1 MDLCPLLGLLQ
12 PAPTHMTKQR
22 ETVVRP
28 KKITYGHLVS
38 LGSRLT
44 DRDRQIAVDCYDH
57 HVLTTQQL
65 LRLHFDGLRS
75 TTARLNTLYQL
86 RVLDRFRPSMP
97 MGEGTAPYHWVLDEA
112 GAHIVAAREEIER
125 RSLRWRHSDAIKVA
139 YSGKLRHHI
148 EINEFFS
155 LLSQEAEAED
165 GKLDQW
171 YGERTTHRLFD
182 GITPDGYGVVTL
194 PHRPPVHLLLELDR
208 ATEPSKRL
216 RQKAVR
222 YAREVYRSELGERDA
237 FVILAVPTAARARLA
252 NKAVHGTG
260 APITVA
266 EWSKGSTNSPLTI
279 VTDIADQIVGRR
291 LAQARDRPV

>member
-1 MDLCPLLGLLQ
+1 MN
-12 PAPTHMTKQR
+12 TKER

-28 KKITYGHLVS
+28 KRITYGHLVS

-44 DRDRQIAVDCYDH
+44 DRDRQIAYDCYDH

-65 LRLHFDGLRS
+65 LRLHFDGLRT

-86 RVLDRFRPSMP
+86 RVLDRFRPSVP

-112 GAHIVAAREEIER
+112 GAHILAAREEIER

-155 LLSQEAEAED
+155 LLSQEAEAKD
-165 GKLDQW
+165 GRLAEW
-171 YGERTTHRLFD
+171 YGERTTHRLFN
-182 GITPDGYGVVTL
+182 GITPDGYGIITL
-194 PHRPPVHLLLELDR
+194 PDRPPAYLLLELDR
-208 ATEPSKRL
+208 GTEPTKRL

-222 YAREVYRSELGERDA
+222 YAREFYRSEFAEHDA
-237 FVILAVPTAARARLA
+237 FVVLAVPTASRARLA
-252 NKAVHGTG
+252 RKAVYDTG

-266 EWSKGSTNSPLTI
+266 EWSKDSTNSPLQI
-279 VTDIADQIVGRR
+279 ATDIADQIVGRR
-291 LAQARDRPV
+291 LMEARNRPA

>member
-1 MDLCPLLGLLQ
+1 MAILCATDNLGCQMIIPVQPTAGRSPTRCRVPRGRLDRPSFIARAPP
-12 PAPTHMTKQR
+12 PAPTHEYKER
-22 ETVVRP
+22 ETVTRP

-57 HVLTTQQL
+57 HVLTTRQL
-65 LRLHFDGLRS
+65 LRLHFDGLRC
-75 TTARLNTLYQL
+75 TTARLNILYQL

-125 RSLRWRHSDAIKVA
+125 RSLRWRHSDAIRVA

-155 LLSQEAEAED
+155 LLSAEAEAKD
-165 GKLDQW
+165 GRLAEW

-182 GITPDGYGVVTL
+182 GMTPDGWGVLTL

-208 ATEPSKRL
+208 ATEPTKRL
-216 RQKAVR
+216 RQKAVWNGTR
-222 YAREVYRSELGERDA
+222 W
-237 FVILAVPTAARARLA
+237 TA
-252 NKAVHGTG
+252 
-260 APITVA
+260 
-266 EWSKGSTNSPLTI
+266 S
-279 VTDIADQIVGRR
+279 
-291 LAQARDRPV
+291 